1 MRVITSVFDLS
12 RKKSTATIDVT
23 RCNAGLLLRWFVIE
37 FSSSS
42 PARGLKAVVNLASST
57 YRGDN
62 GFYKRINSGANMC
75 CNSICLF
82 LFRVTFFS

>member
-1 MRVITSVFDLS
+1 MCAHDYLRFRPIS
-12 RKKSTATIDVT
+12 KKSTATIDVT

-57 YRGDN
+57 YRDN
-62 GFYKRINSGANMC
+62 GFYKRINSERTCA
-75 CNSICLF
+75 
-82 LFRVTFFS
+82 VTASAYSYSG